1 MKKTVCYDSA
11 THDFPLLETPDNKKP
26 LGGPGSSGFFGFLKE
41 GFLLKA
47 FLQRGP
53 VLLPG
58 LAGWLLLAMAVPGAH
73 GKDPLHSRDPYNTER
88 YVSPAPHLMWESSI
102 ALPEVKEPQRARLP
116 ASTQPLSLPQLT
128 EMALQNNPKTRQA
141 WFAARAAAAG
151 VGIERADDLP
161 SITGFYGI
169 SRAQTVSGTS
179 GDEVPWQTRFGP
191 SISLSYVLFDF
202 GAGDSATEAAEYR
215 SLAATLAQ
223 NRVLQDIVFQV
234 EQVYYL
240 YIGIDALVRVNE
252 LTLKNTLTAY
262 DAAQRRRES
271 GLATVADVYRT
282 ETQVAQAQLNLTRS
296 RGEFEKAR
304 GQLSI
309 AVGLP
314 VNDNLRVQTFSGLPQ
329 VREITTSLDS
339 LLDRAKNNRPDLVA
353 AEAQARSAHASAKAA
368 SRAGLPSVEIS
379 ALGGHVVFGD
389 NRTSVSNYAVG
400 LNVRIPLFTGFR
412 DTYRVRQAEAQ
423 AAQAEAARDNLYQ
436 QTELDVWQ
444 SYYDLQTAGGA
455 IKSTDSQVKSAEQTA
470 QATLAR
476 YQAGF
481 GSILDLTTAQLDES
495 NARVQQIQSYLNWFT
510 ALARLNFSIGVSD
523 IMTPASVR
531 K

>member
-1 MKKTVCYDSA
+1 MIRPFTIFRFKKRRITINPSEDPAAAVI
-11 THDFPLLETPDNKKP
+11 H
-26 LGGPGSSGFFGFLKE
+26 GFLE
-41 GFLLKA
+41 GVFLLKA
-47 FLQRGP
+47 LLQRRS
-53 VLLPG
+53 VLLPE
-58 LAGWLLLAMAVPGAH
+58 LAGCLLLAMAAPAAH
-73 GKDPLHSRDPYNTER
+73 GKDPLHSRDPYDTER
-88 YVSPAPHLMWESSI
+88 YVSPAPHVKWEPSI
-102 ALPEVKEPQRARLP
+102 ALPEVKEPQRARPP
-116 ASTQPLSLPQLT
+116 ASAQPLSLPQLT
-128 EMALQNNPKTRQA
+128 ELALQNNPKTRQA
-141 WFAARAAAAG
+141 WFAARVAAAG

-161 SITGFYGI
+161 SITGFYTV

-223 NRVLQDIVFQV
+223 NRVLQDVVFQV
-234 EQVYYL
+234 EQAYYL
-240 YIGIDALVRVNE
+240 VIGIDALVRVNE
-252 LTLKNTLTAY
+252 LTLKNTQTAY

-282 ETQVAQAQLNLTRS
+282 ETQVSQAQLNLTRS
-296 RGEFEKAR
+296 RGDLEKAR
-304 GQLSI
+304 GLLAI

-314 VNDNLRVQTFSGLPQ
+314 VNGELKVQTLSGPPQ
-329 VREITTSLDS
+329 IREVTTSLSS
-339 LLDRAKNNRPDLVA
+339 LLDRAKANRPDLVA

-368 SRAGLPSVEIS
+368 SRAGLPSVEIA
-379 ALGGHVVFGD
+379 ALGGHTIFGD
-389 NRTSVSNYAVG
+389 NRTSVSNYALG
-400 LNVRIPLFTGFR
+400 LSVRIPLFTGYR

-423 AAQAEAARDNLYQ
+423 AAQAEAARDVLYQ

-455 IKSTDSQVKSAEQTA
+455 IRSTDSQVKSAEQTA

-523 IMTPASVR
+523 IMTPVSVR